1 MHVKKPLR
9 ANLGPILLLCLLPYF
24 AYKKHS
30 LPNFCARYFS
40 KECLVTRTMHAHK
53 QTKFLFTC
61 ETCLHYRPEIPCFH
75 KRRLFS
81 ERDDKLSSLIFLLVL
96 SLRRFKQVKSFIDA
110 LRPSLTSEP
119 LDAEMF
125 HMAGL
130 TCDDNGELPHHVS
143 TEAEIDSLMVATET
157 LLSRLPKPVMVT
169 VAR

>member
-1 MHVKKPLR
+1 MIPLKPIFSNVK
-9 ANLGPILLLCLLPYF
+9 F
-24 AYKKHS
+24 
-30 LPNFCARYFS
+30 
-40 KECLVTRTMHAHK
+40 VMVV
-53 QTKFLFTC
+53 Q
-61 ETCLHYRPEIPCFH
+61 
-75 KRRLFS
+75 
-81 ERDDKLSSLIFLLVL
+81 KLSSQIFLLVL
-96 SLRRFKQVKSFIDA
+96 SVRRFKQVKSFIDA

-119 LDAEMF
+119 LDAEMI